1 MEQKFNLLD
10 TKRGEFR
17 IPIKFLTN
25 LPRHLKAIENFIHTD
40 VNTTQVSS
48 AESINPEKIATKKG
62 KSLSY
67 KIRNDGNCRYNTLFS
82 SENNV
87 LFVSK

>member
-1 MEQKFNLLD
+1 MYDISLHAVFFNLAMEQKFNLLD
-10 TKRGEFR
+10 TKKGEFR

-25 LPRHLKAIENFIHTD
+25 LPRHLKAIDNFIHTD

-67 KIRNDGNCRYNTLFS
+67 
-82 SENNV
+82 
-87 LFVSK
+87 

>member
-25 LPRHLKAIENFIHTD
+25 LPRHLKAIDNFIHTD

-48 AESINPEKIATKKG
+48 AESNNPEKIATKKG
-62 KSLSY
+62 KLLSY
-67 KIRNDGNCRYNTLFS
+67 
-82 SENNV
+82 
-87 LFVSK
+87 